1 MSFIDRNIQ
10 NSNSGDDGSY
20 DFNNCCGDIGISIT
34 ILVLY
39 IYPASILVF
48 YQHSN

>member
-20 DFNNCCGDIGISIT
+20 DFNNCCGDIGHLYYHINIIHLPSI
-34 ILVLY
+34 Y
-39 IYPASILVF
+39 IAFLST
-48 YQHSN
+48 